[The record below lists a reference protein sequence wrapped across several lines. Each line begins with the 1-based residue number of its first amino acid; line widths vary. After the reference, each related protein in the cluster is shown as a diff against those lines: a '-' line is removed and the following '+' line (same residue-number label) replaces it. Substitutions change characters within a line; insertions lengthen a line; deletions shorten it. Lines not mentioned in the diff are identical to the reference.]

1 MQCLNKI
8 GGINQ
13 QLLHGVPM
21 ALRSHFF
28 SHDHV
33 LHFRGYHLLIHNL
46 SAETMLSFCIVTF
59 SFPVS
64 FQHTF
69 MLFLVVQRALLQ
81 LGQQIASKAERIERE
96 EANEYIFVGS
106 FVQD

>member
-1 MQCLNKI
+1 MFEQNWWYQSATATWCTDGIKI
-8 GGINQ
+8 
-13 QLLHGVPM
+13 P
-21 ALRSHFF
+21 FF